1 MAILK
6 DGELMG
12 AYDVLAVWAGCDAM
26 EWFERQGFSADRI
39 LNSRYEQLL
48 ERWEVA
54 NLYPLRTCPVQHF

>member
-26 EWFERQGFSADRI
+26 E
-39 LNSRYEQLL
+39 Y
-48 ERWEVA
+48 
-54 NLYPLRTCPVQHF
+54 CPN